1 MFRLSCS
8 AQGRQAAAGPV
19 QSSLRSRPTQSSPQT
34 VQEHTIFTLR
44 AVPSLYRS
52 GGGLARSLGTVGGIH
67 SKLSEVVLFDCACRL
82 DQNTWAS
89 EYEVDWS
96 SNFGFGGSEESR
108 ICLRLCAL
116 SSAHRSLDFGSSSEA
131 KLSLTPACY
140 SLVTWALPPIAAAG
154 SRAGTRILVCRRK
167 FASGTVVGETWGR
180 ALSRDLPCANLLSST
195 L

>member
-1 MFRLSCS
+1 MCLTASRGLVICRPSSAQFRTASRREVAGDAMRVSLLSHFFDASCPADVS
-8 AQGRQAAAGPV
+8 TLMLAQGRQAAAGPV

-34 VQEHTIFTLR
+34 VQEHTTFTLR

-96 SNFGFGGSEESR
+96 SNFGFGGSAEVEFA
-108 ICLRLCAL
+108 CAYVL
-116 SSAHRSLDFGSSSEA
+116 
-131 KLSLTPACY
+131 
-140 SLVTWALPPIAAAG
+140 
-154 SRAGTRILVCRRK
+154 
-167 FASGTVVGETWGR
+167 
-180 ALSRDLPCANLLSST
+180 
-195 L
+195 